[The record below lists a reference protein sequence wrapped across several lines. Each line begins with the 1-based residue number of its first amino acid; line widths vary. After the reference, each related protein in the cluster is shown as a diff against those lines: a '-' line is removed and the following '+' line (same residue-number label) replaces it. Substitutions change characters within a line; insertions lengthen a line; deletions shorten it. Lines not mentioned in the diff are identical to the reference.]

1 MGNGRLGATV
11 FGGVESERL
20 QLNEESMWTGGPEDA
35 NNPEA
40 LPALAEIRRLLFLGR
55 YAEAQRLTDAT
66 QIRKASAQGSF
77 GSYTTLGDLTI
88 EQQLARG
95 LEYADYRRE
104 LDLGSA
110 VCSTRFR
117 VGETRYR
124 RDVIASAPDQVLVVR
139 LLAVGPDALSLRVR
153 MARPDAKVE
162 AVDGD
167 LLLSGQLLE
176 REGTPGMQY
185 EARLSART
193 DGGQARAID
202 GVLEIE
208 GAREVLLFVAAG
220 TNYQTAS
227 FRTDVAARCASA
239 RELDPSTLFAQH
251 LDDYRPLFRRARLEL
266 PSTPVSELPTDE
278 RLCAYARGQED
289 PALIGLLFQ
298 LARYLLISSS
308 RPGSLAA
315 NLQGIWADG
324 LINPWNGDYH
334 TNINVQMNYWLG
346 ETANLPECVEPLLD
360 LIDRMREPGRET
372 ARVHYA
378 ARGWVVHTLH
388 NVWGFTSPGEVP
400 MWGLFPMATPW
411 LCQHLW
417 EHYAFG
423 GDVEKLRK
431 LWPCLREA
439 TEFCLDWLVP
449 HPHTRQLVSGPA
461 NSPENTFVTA
471 SGERCSISMGPSM
484 DQEILWDHFGNV
496 LEAAAALGIDD
507 TFVGTVRRARE
518 SLLLPGIGSDGRLL
532 EWAEPFEETE
542 PLHRHVSH
550 LFGLHPGRRI
560 TQTRTPLE
568 FASARA
574 TLNARGDGATGW
586 SRAWK
591 ICFWARLGDGDR
603 ALRLLSGLL
612 TPVLLSGT
620 EFSEDGPGVYPNL
633 YCAHP
638 PFQIDGNFGAA
649 AGIAEMLLQ
658 SHDGALT
665 LLPALPSAWATG
677 SVEGLRARGGF
688 TIDLGW
694 RESRLERAALR
705 SDLGKTCEVRYGSRS
720 VERDTRAGESY
731 DVMEWLRSISTR

>member
-1 MGNGRLGATV
+1 
-11 FGGVESERL
+11 
-20 QLNEESMWTGGPEDA
+20 
-35 NNPEA
+35 
-40 LPALAEIRRLLFLGR
+40 
-55 YAEAQRLTDAT
+55 
-66 QIRKASAQGSF
+66 
-77 GSYTTLGDLTI
+77 
-88 EQQLARG
+88 
-95 LEYADYRRE
+95 
-104 LDLGSA
+104 
-110 VCSTRFR
+110 
-117 VGETRYR
+117 
-124 RDVIASAPDQVLVVR
+124 
-139 LLAVGPDALSLRVR
+139 
-153 MARPDAKVE
+153 
-162 AVDGD
+162 
-167 LLLSGQLLE
+167 
-176 REGTPGMQY
+176 MQY

-193 DGGQARAID
+193 DGGEVRAVD

-220 TNYQTAS
+220 TNYQTPS
-227 FRTDVAARCASA
+227 FRADVAARCAAA
-239 RELDPSTLFAQH
+239 RELDPSTLFARH
-251 LDDYRPLFRRARLEL
+251 LEDYRPLFRRARLEL
-266 PSTPVSELPTDE
+266 PSTQVSELPTDE
-278 RLCAYARGQED
+278 RLCAYARGQDD

-315 NLQGIWADG
+315 NLQGIWAEG

-360 LIDRMREPGRET
+360 LIDRMRQPGRET
-372 ARVHYA
+372 ARTHYA

-388 NVWGFTSPGEVP
+388 NVWGFTAPGEVP

-423 GDVEKLRK
+423 GDLEKLRA

-439 TEFCLDWLVP
+439 TEFCLDWIVP
-449 HPHTRQLVSGPA
+449 HPHTGQLVSGPA
-461 NSPENTFVTA
+461 NSPENTFLTPT
-471 SGERCSISMGPSM
+471 GERCSISMGPSM
-484 DQEILWDHFGNV
+484 DQEILWDHFSNM
-496 LEAAAALGIDD
+496 LDAASALGIDD
-507 TFVGTVRRARE
+507 AFVGAVRSARDN
-518 SLLLPGIGSDGRLL
+518 LLLPGIGSDGRLL

-560 TQTRTPLE
+560 TQARTPLE
-568 FASARA
+568 FAAARA
-574 TLNARGDGATGW
+574 SLNARGDGATGW

-603 ALRLLSGLL
+603 AFQLLSGLL
-612 TPVLLSGT
+612 TPVLLPDT

-665 LLPALPSAWATG
+665 LLPALPSAWPTG
-677 SVEGLRARGGF
+677 RVEGLRARGGF
-688 TIDLGW
+688 TLDLSWQDG
-694 RESRLERAALR
+694 RLVRATVRSER
-705 SDLGKTCEVRYGSRS
+705 GKPCRIRYYSRS

-731 DVMEWLRSISTR
+731 DVMEWLGPPSARG